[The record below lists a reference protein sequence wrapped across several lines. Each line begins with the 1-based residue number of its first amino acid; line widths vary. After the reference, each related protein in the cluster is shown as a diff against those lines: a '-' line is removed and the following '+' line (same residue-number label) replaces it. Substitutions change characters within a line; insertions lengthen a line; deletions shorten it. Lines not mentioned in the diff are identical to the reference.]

1 MVMVN
6 VPLPENV
13 PVLGVVRLNVD
24 VEGDL
29 DHQVVLHGE
38 RNVIWIPKG
47 NGWINGQAKL
57 ATFEIRLLSIL
68 DLKKNGCK
76 GMNRWFGTEFHLG
89 KVIVLL
95 GNI

>member
-1 MVMVN
+1 MIMVN
-6 VPLPENV
+6 VPLPENI

-57 ATFEIRLLSIL
+57 SAFII
-68 DLKKNGCK
+68 G
-76 GMNRWFGTEFHLG
+76 FLG
-89 KVIVLL
+89 VLYL
-95 GNI
+95 QKDG